1 MWKLNTS
8 WRTVVMLSNFNNE
21 FYAELCSL
29 VPQRNLPVQSNS
41 FSPNQAL
48 DWKYNTLRIK
58 TESTLVLRQAPQ
70 CSIPVALECF
80 RRSSSLEER
89 NICRGMHGQIGKCSN
104 STDSGASKCLRCS
117 LNGHG
122 NGGRMQSI
130 LGWLFEK
137 QLIFV

>member
-1 MWKLNTS
+1 MPN
-8 WRTVVMLSNFNNE
+8 
-21 FYAELCSL
+21 YARSFHKEIYR
-29 VPQRNLPVQSNS
+29 RNPIRFPPIKHLIGSTILYGSKRNRLS
-41 FSPNQAL
+41 FSC
-48 DWKYNTLRIK
+48 
-58 TESTLVLRQAPQ
+58 RQAPR